1 MLGWGLQAR
10 QRRSGGQALHAIEYL
25 RHLVAARPQFFA
37 AAAGESADRSNE
49 DHVLHHH
56 TLGNGI

>member
-1 MLGWGLQAR
+1 
-10 QRRSGGQALHAIEYL
+10 L

-37 AAAGESADRSNE
+37 AATAGFWERSNE

-56 TLGNGI
+56 TIGNGI